1 MILEGMGVISQFQ
14 HSEAESWAARCVPP
28 IFKNKFES
36 IFGGRKIAKIY
47 DRNIIEQLLKLY
59 NK

>member
-1 MILEGMGVISQFQ
+1 MNKTTLYIRGNHLRKTKELN
-14 HSEAESWAARCVPP
+14 
-28 IFKNKFES
+28 NKFES